1 VFNFFIDRPVFST
14 VISLIITLAGALAG
28 FGLPIAQYP
37 QIVPPQ
43 VQVQTTF
50 PGANADVVVQSVA
63 APLEQQINGA
73 KSMLYMDSKS
83 ANDGSYNLIVTFDV
97 GTNQD
102 LAAVDVQNRLAV
114 AQSSLPADVI
124 RQGVI
129 VRKQSTDF
137 LEVIAL
143 TSPGRRF
150 DTTFLSNYALLNL
163 QDTLARIPGVGLVR
177 IFGARDFSM
186 RIWIDPD
193 KMARLGVTATDIQRV
208 VQEQNVVAPA
218 GRIGVPP
225 VPTGQQ
231 MQYSVTVR
239 GRLTD
244 AAQYE
249 NMILRGA
256 TGGQIVRLRDVAR
269 VELGGADYSIN
280 VQENGVP
287 GVFVGIFLQPDAN
300 ALDVAKQVTQSM
312 STLAQ
317 RFPEGMLWSVPYS
330 TTPFVTESLREVVKT
345 LGIAFLL
352 VMLVVFLFLQTWRAT
367 LIPMLAV
374 PVSLVGT
381 FAAFAALGFSINT
394 LTLFGLVLAIGI
406 VVDDAIVVVEAAQH
420 RLDAEHVSA
429 VDATKQAM
437 ADVGGPVI
445 AIALSLAAV
454 FIPVAFLGGLTG
466 QLYKQFALTLATSVL
481 LSAIVALTL
490 TPALCAL
497 LLRPARHSDHP
508 GPLARFFG
516 VFNRMFESFRNRYTD
531 SVITLARHA
540 ALVALT
546 FAVLLGVLYGLIKTR
561 PTGLVPDEDQG
572 YMFVILQLP
581 PGASLE
587 RTNAAVNQ
595 LNRIAHEIPGI
606 EGVASL
612 VGFNL
617 LTGLTTSYNSTTF
630 IRFKPWSEREKGGQS
645 GPEILR
651 ALGGRLNRE
660 IKDANAL
667 ALNPPPIRGLSTTGG
682 FEFILQDSG
691 GGDAKSFAQLLQRL
705 LGDARKRPE
714 LGVVFANYD
723 DRTPQ
728 IEYEVDRDKVKSNGL
743 TLSDVFFTLQMF
755 MGSYYVNDFNLFGRT
770 FRVQAQAEGY
780 ARADP
785 ADINRY
791 YVRNAEGDMIPL
803 GSVLTQKSV
812 SGPEYLERYNLY
824 RAATINGS
832 PAQGYSSG
840 QAAQAMEELAQ
851 TLPAGYTNEWT
862 GAQFQEKKTGGQTG
876 YIFALSLMFVF
887 LVLAALYESWAMP
900 VAILLV
906 IPFGVLGAYTGLTL
920 RSSVSNV
927 YAQIGLIMLIGLAAK
942 NAILIVEFAKL
953 ARERGLSIVQ
963 AAKEGAYLRL
973 RPILMTSFAFILGT
987 FPLAIATGAGAGAR
1001 QSIGTTVVFGMLFA
1015 TLLGIVVIPVFYVI
1029 VQRVSERKMPFRDD
1043 EAQAPARST
1052 ASGSPSGEHG
1062 RNKS

>member
-1 VFNFFIDRPVFST
+1 MFNFFIDRPVFST

-28 FGLPIAQYP
+28 FDLPISQYP

-102 LAAVDVQNRLAV
+102 LAAVDVQNRIAV

-177 IFGARDFSM
+177 IFGARDCSM

-225 VPTGQQ
+225 APAGQQ
-231 MQYSVTVR
+231 MQYSARVQ

-244 AAQYE
+244 PAQYE
-249 NMILRGA
+249 NMVLRGG

-300 ALDVAKQVTQSM
+300 ALDVAKQVTQTM
-312 STLAQ
+312 NALAQ
-317 RFPEGMLWSVPYS
+317 RFPEGMVWSIPYT
-330 TTPFVTESLREVVKT
+330 TTPFVTESLREVMKT

-367 LIPMLAV
+367 LIPVLAV

-497 LLRPARHSDHP
+497 LLRPAELDRRR
-508 GPLARFFG
+508 GPVGRFFAGFNRLFGWFSTHYTTWVVVLAR
-516 VFNRMFESFRNRYTD
+516 RA
-531 SVITLARHA
+531 L
-540 ALVALT
+540 LVALT
-546 FAVLLGVLYGLIKTR
+546 FAILLGGLYFLTKSR

-572 YMFVILQLP
+572 FIFAILQLP

-587 RTNAAVNQ
+587 RTNAAVEQ
-595 LNRIAHEIPGI
+595 LRNIARDLHGVGGI
-606 EGVASL
+606 AS
-612 VGFNL
+612 
-617 LTGLTTSYNSTTF
+617 
-630 IRFKPWSEREKGGQS
+630 
-645 GPEILR
+645 
-651 ALGGRLNRE
+651 
-660 IKDANAL
+660 
-667 ALNPPPIRGLSTTGG
+667 
-682 FEFILQDSG
+682 
-691 GGDAKSFAQLLQRL
+691 
-705 LGDARKRPE
+705 
-714 LGVVFANYD
+714 
-723 DRTPQ
+723 
-728 IEYEVDRDKVKSNGL
+728 
-743 TLSDVFFTLQMF
+743 
-755 MGSYYVNDFNLFGRT
+755 
-770 FRVQAQAEGY
+770 
-780 ARADP
+780 
-785 ADINRY
+785 
-791 YVRNAEGDMIPL
+791 
-803 GSVLTQKSV
+803 
-812 SGPEYLERYNLY
+812 
-824 RAATINGS
+824 
-832 PAQGYSSG
+832 
-840 QAAQAMEELAQ
+840 
-851 TLPAGYTNEWT
+851 
-862 GAQFQEKKTGGQTG
+862 
-876 YIFALSLMFVF
+876 
-887 LVLAALYESWAMP
+887 
-900 VAILLV
+900 
-906 IPFGVLGAYTGLTL
+906 
-920 RSSVSNV
+920 
-927 YAQIGLIMLIGLAAK
+927 
-942 NAILIVEFAKL
+942 
-953 ARERGLSIVQ
+953 
-963 AAKEGAYLRL
+963 
-973 RPILMTSFAFILGT
+973 
-987 FPLAIATGAGAGAR
+987 
-1001 QSIGTTVVFGMLFA
+1001 
-1015 TLLGIVVIPVFYVI
+1015 
-1029 VQRVSERKMPFRDD
+1029 
-1043 EAQAPARST
+1043 
-1052 ASGSPSGEHG
+1052 
-1062 RNKS
+1062 